1 MKKIIA
7 RFTMGKPKQ
16 MLRPTLWLFLEN
28 FFMTA
33 PAIAIY
39 FAIDILASAFE
50 HPESL
55 NIHGLWQIVAVLFGI
70 LLIQYLLSLGAYLN
84 TFLPA
89 TRNSAENKKDFIK
102 KLRTLPLGYFLN
114 KKSGELINTFTG
126 DFLAIEQS
134 MVGMFTGMFSVILGC
149 ILASVFMFIF
159 NPIMALALYVSIP
172 VAAII
177 VILSMKLIARYT
189 KRNLDAKDTAAT
201 YLNEYLLG
209 MKALKSYNQTGQ
221 SFGRL
226 KDAYQHLMEANIK
239 AESVGGSLINFTVS
253 LVHMGLPLMCFAG
266 AYLILGGRMSVV
278 DYLALII
285 IGTKIISPLI
295 TWVRYMVVLR
305 IHYVSATRISNVME
319 QPGMSGHETPDGFGD
334 IHFRHVDFAYSNK
347 SEPVLKDI
355 SLSIPKDKLT
365 AIVGPSGSG
374 KTTLLRLI
382 ARFWDVSKGEIVCSG
397 KPLSTLDADHWI
409 ENISMV
415 LQDVYLFHETIRE
428 NIMFGRKDAT
438 EAEMMDAARRAGCH
452 DFIMALPEQY
462 DTLVGEG
469 GCTLSGGEKQR
480 ISIAR
485 AILKNAPILLLDEP
499 TASLDAQNEVMIQ
512 HAIGELVRG
521 RTVVMI
527 AHHLKTV
534 QNAHQIIVLKDGTV
548 QECGT
553 HQTLMSQKGL
563 YEYLWSMQ
571 TQAKGWSIR
580 K

>member
-1 MKKIIA
+1 MKRIISK
-7 RFTMGKPKQ
+7 FTMGKPKQ
-16 MLRPTLWLFLEN
+16 MLRPTAWLFWEN
-28 FFMTA
+28 IFMTA
-33 PAIAIY
+33 PAVAIY
-39 FAIDILASAFE
+39 FAINILAAAFE
-50 HPESL
+50 QPEAVD
-55 NIHGLWQIVAVLFGI
+55 IGGLWKIAAVLLGI
-70 LLIQYLLSLGAYLN
+70 LSIQYLLSLGAYLN

-89 TRNSAENKKDFIK
+89 TRNSAENKSDFVK
-102 KLRTLPLGYFLN
+102 KLRSLPLGYFLK

-149 ILASVFMFIF
+149 VLTSVFMFIF
-159 NPIMALALYVSIP
+159 NPVMALALYASIP
-172 VAAII
+172 VAVVI
-177 VILSMKLIARYT
+177 VIISMKLMARCAR
-189 KRNLDAKDTAAT
+189 KNLEAKDNAAT

-209 MKALKSYNQTGQ
+209 MKTLKGYNQTGE
-221 SFGRL
+221 SFGKL
-226 KDAYQHLMEANIK
+226 KEAYKRLMEANIK

-266 AYLILGGRMSVV
+266 AYLILGGTLNVV

-285 IGTKIISPLI
+285 IGTKILSPLI

-319 QPGMSGHETPDGFGD
+319 QPGMPGSGTVEEYGD
-334 IHFRHVDFAYSNK
+334 INFDHVHFTYDGKN
-347 SEPVLKDI
+347 EPALEDVTI
-355 SLSIPKDKLT
+355 SIPKDKLT

-374 KTTLLRLI
+374 KTTVLRLV
-382 ARFWDVSKGEIVCSG
+382 ARFWDVSGGNITCAG
-397 KPLSTLDADHWI
+397 KALSELDADAWM

-415 LQDVYLFHETIRE
+415 FQDVYLFHETIRE

-438 EAEMMDAARRAGCH
+438 EAEMVDAAKRAGCH
-452 DFIMALPEQY
+452 DFIMELPEQY

-485 AILKNAPILLLDEP
+485 AILKDAPILLLDEP
-499 TASLDAQNEVMIQ
+499 TASLDARNEVTIQ
-512 HAIGELVRG
+512 HAISELVEG
-521 RTVVMI
+521 RTVIMI
-527 AHHLKTV
+527 AHRLKTI
-534 QNAHQIIVLKDGTV
+534 QNAHQIIVLEDGKV
-548 QECGT
+548 KECGT
-553 HQTLMSQKGL
+553 HRALLAKKGL

-571 TQAKGWSIR
+571 NQARDWNIR